1 MELVK
6 VLFVSLLIVV
16 WWIGSWGLIELV
28 VQSLTRGSMKNAV
41 LVYSFMILFV
51 ITIVYFNPTIL
62 EHFV

>member
-16 WWIGSWGLIELV
+16 WWIGSWGLIELA

-41 LVYSFMILFV
+41 LIYSSMILFV
-51 ITIVYFNPTIL
+51 ITIVYFNPAVL
-62 EHFV
+62 EHFI

>member
-16 WWIGSWGLIELV
+16 WWIGSWGLIELA
-28 VQSLTRGSMKNAV
+28 VQSLTRGSLRNAV